1 MAAIPVPGS
10 ELRHVRK
17 TITFT
22 GGAGAGAVGTI
33 TLFTITGRV
42 RLDRMSAFC
51 TASLVSTGGTGTISL
66 GVASS
71 TGGLSSNKSA
81 DAIVAND
88 WFTGVGVAAGISTDI
103 LYSSF
108 TVDVYLLSESLILTV
123 GTANVT
129 SGTLVFDVWYRP
141 ITDDGALAGDDIDS
155 ALVDAVWDEPQ
166 SGHTTAG
173 TFGRYLDSQLAT
185 IASYIDTEIAAIKAK
200 TDSLT
205 FTVAGIVDSNVVD
218 WKGSAAPANTG
229 DAFARLGAPA
239 GASVSADIAT
249 VATYV
254 DTEVAAIKAVTD
266 NLPNSGALSTIQS
279 DLDDLQTRLP
289 AALVGGRM
297 DSSVGAM
304 AAAVITAAAIATDAI
319 DADALAADAV
329 TEIWAKAMAD
339 ISSVPGVTASVLDA
353 INWIFA
359 LSRNKLTE
367 TSTTQTLN
375 KDDGTTAIGTS
386 TISDN
391 GTTFT
396 RGEWG

>member
-1 MAAIPVPGS
+1 M
-10 ELRHVRK
+10 
-17 TITFT
+17 
-22 GGAGAGAVGTI
+22 
-33 TLFTITGRV
+33 
-42 RLDRMSAFC
+42 
-51 TASLVSTGGTGTISL
+51 
-66 GVASS
+66 
-71 TGGLSSNKSA
+71 
-81 DAIVAND
+81 
-88 WFTGVGVAAGISTDI
+88 
-103 LYSSF
+103 
-108 TVDVYLLSESLILTV
+108 LLSEDMALYCYDADITA
-123 GTANVT
+123 GTI
-129 SGTLVFDVWYRP
+129 VFDCWYCP

-279 DLDDLQTRLP
+279 DLDDIQTRLP

-329 TEIWAKAMAD
+329 TEIWAKAMSELA
-339 ISSVPGVTASVLDA
+339 SVPAVNGTVLQA
-353 INWIFA
+353 LEWIFLLA
-359 LSRNKLTE
+359 RNKLTQ
-367 TSTTQTLN
+367 TATTQTLRN
-375 KDDGTTAIGTS
+375 DADNATIGASAVSDDGS
-386 TISDN
+386 
-391 GTTFT
+391 TFT
-396 RGEWG
+396 RGEWA